1 MADVSGRS
9 AADLVSQLIDRIGAT
24 DTAGVVPLVTKWRAI
39 VGDSFADHSRIL
51 NIRHTSLVIGVDHP
65 GWLQQIHL
73 DQERILNTIR
83 QRVPQA
89 HITALHLLVVDDLPG
104 VAAEFAKLKDRLP
117 PLEQIREEV
126 PPVTMEEPGAAAEDE
141 EFLAHLRGLKAALE
155 RKSRS

>member
-1 MADVSGRS
+1 
-9 AADLVSQLIDRIGAT
+9 
-24 DTAGVVPLVTKWRAI
+24 
-39 VGDSFADHSRIL
+39 
-51 NIRHTSLVIGVDHP
+51 
-65 GWLQQIHL
+65 
-73 DQERILNTIR
+73 
-83 QRVPQA
+83 
-89 HITALHLLVVDDLPG
+89 LHLLVVDDLPG